1 MMELT
6 DEQWFELVQEHNM
19 VVVDDFD
26 IKIRRMHGVAPDDV
40 VVVFDSEVQ
49 RNLRRR
55 PLIFDL
61 ASCLALIRVLS
72 MSVEI
77 LATGPDVPE

>member
-1 MMELT
+1 MELT

>member
-77 LATGPDVPE
+77 LAAGPDVPE